1 MMTGRKPQTSVGTF
15 ALITLLLAG
24 VAVGRVLGV
33 SFGDALYLTGLVL
46 VVLGWVGNRVAL
58 RCANSSNQE
67 SEV

>member
-1 MMTGRKPQTSVGTF
+1 MMPDLKPQTAVGTF

-24 VAVGRVLGV
+24 AAVGRVLGV
-33 SFGDALYLTGLVL
+33 SFGDALYLTGLML
-46 VVLGWVGNRVAL
+46 VVLGWVGNHVAL

>member
-1 MMTGRKPQTSVGTF
+1 MTTLKPQTALGGF

-24 VAVGRVLGV
+24 AAVGRVLGV
-33 SFGDALYLTGLVL
+33 SFGDALYLTGLML
-46 VVLGWVGNRVAL
+46 VVLGWVGNHVAL